1 MDSMAWKI
9 VDELQEVE
17 SPEILKVKCEK
28 LIEETYSFGLLLI
41 LAILEL
47 QKNGSKMIRF
57 RSLAQNLN
65 ENDLIKLYI
74 KQKDNMTKRN
84 MKNAKKIIKEVCTS
98 GGILKNI
105 KYMFI

>member
-1 MDSMAWKI
+1 
-9 VDELQEVE
+9 
-17 SPEILKVKCEK
+17 
-28 LIEETYSFGLLLI
+28 
-41 LAILEL
+41 
-47 QKNGSKMIRF
+47 MIRF
-57 RSLAQNLN
+57 RTLAQNLN